1 MADNNS
7 DNRGIVRYTSK
18 DYESLMQDYWNVVP
32 TLTDL
37 WSPESDADPGVV
49 LGKFLA
55 SCADMLSI
63 NTDLVA
69 NEVYAPSVS
78 QRKNA
83 EKIFGLIGYDLGWY
97 RASVTELTI
106 TNNSG
111 DDLTIDLGFN
121 GNSFCTVNAY
131 TDITDADRV
140 ITYNILPGTSTY
152 SKADSKSTR
161 SVVTSS
167 QDVFTDSD
175 VVVLRNGDSCT
186 RVAVEGE
193 LRNYAVSVADVKSNN
208 YKITLPSQ
216 HIDTTKIWVKSK
228 SSLSDERFLETQWK
242 QCANIAEF
250 IYPEPRFAVTY
261 DNYSNAQITISNYL
275 NQLENYESNYLI
287 VYWIDCSGVIGCVGE
302 DVLTNLIFAK
312 DQVVSPSSGDLSL
325 SNLSNT
331 VEMPNTYTVT
341 GASPET
347 AREAYF
353 SSRNYINTWDSLITL
368 PDFNR
373 FLNRESGVDC
383 GVVLDCQAML
393 EYNMA
398 VYEDDA
404 LTASQKSKMYVT
416 NYDFPSGPDDFDWGA
431 VLNLGFDPS
440 DPQKFVFATNFK
452 RYTAMCFAIHN
463 DFKDSSYG
471 QGKVSRAQVKNAIK
485 FQRYKP
491 PANFISAVQRDY
503 APLKAMTVEL
513 DFGFIRVFNF
523 YVVGQIYTKSPV
535 SVDVGASIVAAV
547 KEALALH
554 FAPANRSLGVLPT
567 VAEIVEVIS
576 NADSRIAYFDAGS
589 PVTPVVTW
597 DGCDIEYFNLI
608 SFARMVDPGPTSN
621 NIRIAPSSLLK

>member
-1 MADNNS
+1 MADNTTNK
-7 DNRGIVRYTSK
+7 GIVKYSSR
-18 DYESLMQDYWNVVP
+18 DYESVENDFWSVVP
-32 TLTDL
+32 TITEL
-37 WSPESDADPGVV
+37 WKPEADSDPGVV

-55 SCADMLSI
+55 SCVDALSI
-63 NTDLVA
+63 NVDLVA

-97 RASVTELTI
+97 VAASTELSI

-111 DDLTIDLGFN
+111 ADLTLDFGFN
-121 GNSFCTVNAY
+121 GSSFCTVNAY

-140 ITYNILPGTSTY
+140 ITYNILPGTSSY
-152 SKADSKSTR
+152 SGSNSKSVR

-167 QDVFTDSD
+167 QDVFIDSD
-175 VVVLRNGDSCT
+175 IVVLKNGESCT

-193 LRNYAVSVADVKSNN
+193 LRNFTVSVADVKANN

-216 HIDTTKIWVKSK
+216 HIDTTRVWVKSK
-228 SSLSDERFLETQWK
+228 SSLSDEDFLETQWR

-312 DQVVSPSSGDLSL
+312 DQTVSPSSGDLSL

-331 VEMPNTYTVT
+331 VELPNTYTIT

-347 AREAYF
+347 AREAYYN
-353 SSRNYINTWDSLITL
+353 SRNYINTWDSLITL

-373 FLNRESGVDC
+373 FLRRESGVDC
-383 GVVLDCQAML
+383 GSVLDCQAML
-393 EYNMA
+393 DYNLA
-398 VYEDDA
+398 VYNDQS
-404 LTASQKSKMYVT
+404 LSVSQKSKMYIT
-416 NYDFPSGPDDFDWGA
+416 NYDFPAGTDEFDWSA
-431 VLNLGFDPS
+431 VLNLGFNPEDPN
-440 DPQKFVFATNFK
+440 KFLFAANFK

-463 DFKDSSYG
+463 DFKNSSYG
-471 QGKVSRAQVKNAIK
+471 QGVVSRAQVKNALK

-513 DFGFIRVFNF
+513 DFGYIRVFNF
-523 YVVGQIYTKSPV
+523 YVVGQIFTNVPV
-535 SVDVGASIVAAV
+535 SADVGAAIITTV

-567 VAEIVEVIS
+567 VTEVVQTITE
-576 NADSRIAYFDAGS
+576 ADSRIAYFDAGS
-589 PVTPVVTW
+589 PTTSVITW
-597 DGCDIEYFNLI
+597 DNCDIEYFNLI
-608 SFARMVDPGPTSN
+608 SFARMVDPGSESN
-621 NIRIAPSSLLK
+621 NIRIAPSSLISN

>member
-1 MADNNS
+1 MADS
-7 DNRGIVRYTSK
+7 TSNRGIVKYTSK
-18 DYESLMQDYWNVVP
+18 DYESIMQDFRDVVP
-32 TLTDL
+32 TMTEL
-37 WSPESDADPGVV
+37 WKPESDADPGVV

-63 NTDLVA
+63 NTDLIA

-97 RASVTELTI
+97 RAGRTELTI

-111 DDLTIDLGFN
+111 DDLSIDLGFN
-121 GNSFCTVNAY
+121 GTSFCTVNAY

-140 ITYNILPGTSTY
+140 ITYNILPGTSSYGDTN
-152 SKADSKSTR
+152 SKSTR
-161 SVVTSS
+161 SIVTST
-167 QDVFTDSD
+167 QDVFIDSD
-175 VVVLRNGDSCT
+175 PVLLKNGESCT

-193 LRNYAVSVADVKSNN
+193 LRNFTISVADVKANN

-216 HIDTTKIWVKSK
+216 HIDTTCIWVKSK
-228 SSLSDERFLETQWK
+228 SSLADERFLETQWK

-275 NQLENYESNYLI
+275 NQLENYESNYFVI
-287 VYWIDCSGVIGCVGE
+287 YWIDCSGVIGCVGE

-331 VEMPNTYTVT
+331 VELPNTYTVT
-341 GASPET
+341 GSSPET

-353 SSRNYINTWDSLITL
+353 NSRNYINTWDSLITL

-373 FLNRESGVDC
+373 FLKRESGIDC

-393 EYNMA
+393 EYNMS
-398 VYEDDA
+398 VYNDTG
-404 LTASQKSKMYVT
+404 LSASQKSKMYVT
-416 NYDFPSGPDDFDWGA
+416 NYDFPAGTDDFDWGA

-463 DFKDSSYG
+463 DFKDSSFG
-471 QGKVSRAQVKNAIK
+471 QGKISRAQVKNAIK
-485 FQRYKP
+485 FTRYKP

-513 DFGFIRVFNF
+513 DFGYIRVFNF
-523 YVVGQIYTKSPV
+523 YVVGQIFTKTPV
-535 SVDVGASIVAAV
+535 SADVGAAIIATV
-547 KEALALH
+547 KEALSLH
-554 FAPANRSLGVLPT
+554 FAPANKSLGVLPT
-567 VAEIVEVIS
+567 VMEIVQVVTQ
-576 NADSRIAYFDAGS
+576 ADNRIAYFDAGS
-589 PVTPVVTW
+589 PVAPVITW
-597 DGCDIEYFNLI
+597 DGCDIEYFNII
-608 SFARMVDPGPTSN
+608 SYARMVDPGDDAN